1 MTLQSAFADTRL
13 HALILKLRLPRPA
26 LQVETLVLVC
36 VSFLLLTG
44 NGPFWRAALA
54 DRSWNLAASWGFSA
68 ALFVAFAA
76 FYFAFTAL
84 LATRLTVRPLLSVL
98 VLCTAFA
105 SWYMSHYA
113 IYLDRAM
120 LRNVLATNVHEAREL
135 LVWGMVPHVLL
146 LGVLPA
152 VLIWWPQLKRRSLG
166 RALAVRLGWVAT
178 ALVVGMVSLLLVF
191 ADFASLMRN
200 HREVRHLLTPG
211 NVVAAMA
218 GNALAGVQHSA
229 QAKLPVGEDARLGA
243 SWQGRTRPVMFV
255 LVVGETARS
264 QNFSLNGY
272 ARPTN
277 PLLAQ
282 RDVIS
287 YPHAKACGTSTE
299 VSLPCMF
306 SPFGRANYDE
316 NKIRAHESVLH
327 VLARAGFKVLWRDN
341 QSGCKGVCDGLPAE
355 QLDRAKVEAL
365 CAEGQCLDEVL
376 LHGMEGIARDT
387 QGNLLVVMH
396 QLGSHGPAYFKRY
409 PAVFKQFVPAC
420 ENENLRGCSA
430 AEIVNAYDNSLLYT
444 DFFLSRV
451 IDFLESSHKQYD
463 TAMLYVSDH
472 GESLG
477 EGGLYLHGMP
487 YAIAPEVQTRV
498 PLVMWLS
505 PGFRGSFSINQDC
518 LRKNAGDA
526 LSHDKLFH
534 SLLGVLDVKTQAY
547 NPALDLFA
555 PCRPAPVAEVSQ
567 PQTAH

>member
-36 VSFLLLTG
+36 VSFLLLAG

-555 PCRPAPVAEVSQ
+555 PCRPAPLAEVSQ

>member
-1 MTLQSAFADTRL
+1 MTLQSAGADTRL
-13 HALILKLRLPRPA
+13 YALILKSRLRRPA

-54 DRSWNLAASWGFSA
+54 DRSWNLAASWGFAA

-76 FYFAFTAL
+76 FYFAFTSL
-84 LATRLTVRPLLSVL
+84 LATRMTVRPLLSVL

-120 LRNVLATNVHEAREL
+120 LRNVLATDVHEAREL

-166 RALAVRLGWVAT
+166 RALAVRLGWVAA
-178 ALVVGMVSLLLVF
+178 ALVVGTVSLLLVF

-200 HREVRHLLTPG
+200 HHEVRHLLTPG

-218 GNALAGVQHSA
+218 GNALAGVQQSA

-306 SPFGRANYDE
+306 SPYGRAHYDE
-316 NKIRAHESVLH
+316 NKIRSHESVLH

-420 ENENLRGCSA
+420 ENEDLRGCSA

-451 IDFLESSHKQYD
+451 IDFLERSHKQYD

-555 PCRPAPVAEVSQ
+555 PCRPASVAEVSQ

>member
-1 MTLQSAFADTRL
+1 MTLPPASAET
-13 HALILKLRLPRPA
+13 ALRPRVLKLRVSRPA
-26 LQVETLVLVC
+26 LQVETLVLAC

-44 NGPFWRAALA
+44 NSPFWRGALA
-54 DRSWNLAASWGFSA
+54 DRNWELATSWGFA
-68 ALFVAFAA
+68 LALFVAFAA

-98 VLCTAFA
+98 LLCTAFA
-105 SWYMSHYA
+105 SWYMDHYA

-120 LRNVLATNVHEAREL
+120 LRNVLATDVQEAGEL
-135 LVWGMVPHVLL
+135 LVWGMVPHLLL

-152 VLIWWPQLKRRSLG
+152 ALIWWPQLKQRPRG
-166 RALAVRLGWVAT
+166 RALAVRLGWVTA
-178 ALVVGMVSLLLVF
+178 ALVVGTLSLLLVF

-200 HREVRHLLTPG
+200 HRELRYLLTPG
-211 NVVAAMA
+211 NLVAGLA
-218 GNALAGVQHSA
+218 GNALAGA
-229 QAKLPVGEDARLGA
+229 QQPAQSRLPVGEDAHLGPA
-243 SWQGRTRPVMFV
+243 WQARSRPVMFV

-272 ARPTN
+272 ARLTN

-287 YPHAKACGTSTE
+287 YPDATACGTSTE

-306 SPFGRANYDE
+306 SPYGRAHYDE
-316 NKIRAHESVLH
+316 AGIRAHESVLH

-355 QLDRAKVEAL
+355 QLDHAKVEAL

-376 LHGMEGIARDT
+376 LHGMEGIARDN

-409 PAVFKQFVPAC
+409 PAVFKQFSPAC

-451 IDFLESSHKQYD
+451 IGFLEHSQKQYD

-477 EGGLYLHGMP
+477 ESGLYLHGMP

-498 PLVMWLS
+498 PLVIWLS
-505 PGFRGSFSINQDC
+505 PGFRSSFGINQDC
-518 LRKNAGDA
+518 LRKNAGAA

-534 SLLGVLDVKTQAY
+534 SLLGVLDVQTRAY
-547 NPALDLFA
+547 DRALDLFA
-555 PCRPAPVAEVSQ
+555 PCRPPLLTATG
-567 PQTAH
+567 PQNEH

>member
-1 MTLQSAFADTRL
+1 MTLHPSDADTRDRPRV
-13 HALILKLRLPRPA
+13 LKIHLPRPT
-26 LQVETLVLVC
+26 LQVETLVLLC
-36 VSFLLLTG
+36 VGLLLLAG

-54 DRSWNLAASWGFSA
+54 DRSWASAASWGFAA
-68 ALFVAFAA
+68 ALFVAFSA
-76 FYFAFTAL
+76 FYFAFTSL

-105 SWYMSHYA
+105 SWYMDHYA

-135 LVWGMVPHVLL
+135 LVWDMVPHLLL

-152 VLIWWPQLKRRSLG
+152 ALVWWPQVKQRSIG
-166 RALAVRLGWVAT
+166 RALAIRLGWVTA
-178 ALVVGMVSLLLVF
+178 ALVIGTVSLLLVF

-200 HREVRHLLTPG
+200 HREVRYLLTPG
-211 NVVAAMA
+211 NVVAALA
-218 GNALAGVQHSA
+218 GNALAGVQQPA
-229 QAKLPVGEDARLGA
+229 QSRLPVGEDARLGA
-243 SWQGRTRPVMFV
+243 AWQARSRPVLFV

-272 ARPTN
+272 GRLTN
-277 PLLAQ
+277 PMLAQ

-287 YPHAKACGTSTE
+287 YPNATACGTSTE

-306 SPFGRANYDE
+306 SPFGRARYDE
-316 NKIRAHESVLH
+316 AKIRTHESVLH

-355 QLDRAKVEAL
+355 QLDHAKVEAL

-376 LHGMEGIARDT
+376 LHGMEGIARDN

-409 PAVFKQFVPAC
+409 PAVFKQFAPAC

-430 AEIVNAYDNSLLYT
+430 AEIMNAYDNSLLYT

-451 IDFLESSHKQYD
+451 IDFLEHSQKQYD

-505 PGFRGSFSINQDC
+505 PGLRASFRINQEC
-518 LRKNAGDA
+518 LRKNAGNP

-534 SLLGVLDVKTQAY
+534 SLLGVLDVQTRAY
-547 NPALDLFA
+547 DPALDLFA
-555 PCRPAPVAEVSQ
+555 PCRPAPVLTVIG
-567 PQTAH
+567 PQNAH

>member
-1 MTLQSAFADTRL
+1 M
-13 HALILKLRLPRPA
+13 
-26 LQVETLVLVC
+26 LVC

-44 NGPFWRAALA
+44 NAPFWRAALA
-54 DRSWNLAASWGFSA
+54 ERSWQLAASWGFAA

-76 FYFAFTAL
+76 FYFVFTSL

-98 VLCTAFA
+98 LLCTAFA
-105 SWYMSHYA
+105 SWYMDHYA

-120 LRNVLATNVHEAREL
+120 LRNVLATHVNEAREL
-135 LVWGMVPHVLL
+135 LVWGMVPHLLL

-152 VLIWWPQLKRRSLG
+152 ALIWWPQLKQRSIG
-166 RALAVRLGWVAT
+166 RALAIRLGWVTA
-178 ALVVGMVSLLLVF
+178 ALVIGAVSLLLVF

-200 HREVRHLLTPG
+200 HREVRYLLTPG

-218 GNALAGVQHSA
+218 GNALAGVQQPA
-229 QAKLPVGEDARLGA
+229 QSKIPVGEDARLGA
-243 SWQGRTRPVMFV
+243 AWQARGRPVLFV

-272 ARPTN
+272 GRLTN

-282 RDVIS
+282 LDVIS
-287 YPHAKACGTSTE
+287 YPNATACGTSTE

-306 SPFGRANYDE
+306 SPYGRARYDE
-316 NKIRAHESVLH
+316 AKIRAHESVLH
-327 VLARAGFKVLWRDN
+327 VLVRAGFKVLWRDN

-355 QLDRAKVEAL
+355 QLDDAKIEAL

-376 LHGMEGIARDT
+376 LHGMEGIARDN

-409 PAVFKQFVPAC
+409 PAVFKQFAPAC

-451 IDFLESSHKQYD
+451 IDFLEISHKQYD
-463 TAMLYVSDH
+463 TAMLYLSDH

-477 EGGLYLHGMP
+477 ESGLYLHGMP
-487 YAIAPEVQTRV
+487 YPIAPDVQKRV
-498 PLVMWLS
+498 PFLMWLS
-505 PGFRGSFSINQDC
+505 PGFRRSFSINQDC

-526 LSHDKLFH
+526 VSHDNLFH
-534 SLLGVLDVKTQAY
+534 SLLGVLDVQTRAY
-547 NPALDLFA
+547 NPALDLYA
-555 PCRPAPVAEVSQ
+555 PCRPAPLAEVSQ